1 MSVIVRTPANE
12 VLMVTK
18 GADSAVEKML
28 KPGQEE
34 FRLTNKYLDEFGI
47 EGLRTMLF
55 GYRIIPENEWKNWNK
70 IFKNAQTT
78 INNR

>member
-28 KPGQEE
+28 KHGQEE
-34 FRLTNKYLDEFGI
+34 LRNTNKYLDEFSI

-55 GYRIIPENEWKNWNK
+55 GYRIIPES
-70 IFKNAQTT
+70 
-78 INNR
+78 